1 MITKVQGKTV
11 SGELSVKACPRLNA
25 LEKAMLK
32 WAVVDPEDRVLD
44 ASVGR
49 GLMAEYLRRNMQCEV
64 CGVSADMEDVR
75 AARARLQSCDIVYA
89 PMGDIPW
96 REDAFDTVL
105 MQWKGEADALERML
119 SEVLRVLKP
128 GGQLVLGTACW
139 PAAMNALRR
148 WVAVS
153 AEGTPV
159 NRLELQT
166 RLTDL
171 SFEQVSWQR
180 TGLGTGVMTAWKRKP
195 ALDGMH
201 ADEIQ

>member
-25 LEKAMLK
+25 LEKAMLR

-44 ASVGR
+44 ACVGR

-119 SEVLRVLKP
+119 SEALRVLKP

-159 NRLELQT
+159 NRLELQI

-195 ALDGMH
+195 ELDGIRT
-201 ADEIQ
+201 DDIQ

>member
-11 SGELSVKACPRLNA
+11 SGELSVKARPRLNA

-89 PMGDIPW
+89 PVGDIPW

-105 MQWKGEADALERML
+105 MQWRGNADSLDRML
-119 SEVLRVLKP
+119 SEALRVLKP

-148 WVAVS
+148 WMAVS

-159 NRLELQT
+159 NRLELQS
-166 RLTDL
+166 RLSDL

-195 ALDGMH
+195 ELDGVRGG
-201 ADEIQ
+201 ELL

>member
-25 LEKAMLK
+25 LEKAMLR
-32 WAVVDPEDRVLD
+32 WTVVDPEDRVLD
-44 ASVGR
+44 ACVGR
-49 GLMAEYLRRNMQCEV
+49 GLMAEYLSRNMQCEV

-89 PMGDIPW
+89 PVGDIPW

-105 MQWKGEADALERML
+105 MQWKGEADALDRML

-159 NRLELQT
+159 NRLELQI

>member
-11 SGELSVKACPRLNA
+11 SGELSVKARPRLNA

-89 PMGDIPW
+89 PVGDIPW

-105 MQWKGEADALERML
+105 MQWRGDADSLDRML
-119 SEVLRVLKP
+119 SEALRVLKP

-139 PAAMNALRR
+139 PVAMNALRR
-148 WVAVS
+148 WMAVS

-159 NRLELQT
+159 NRLELQS
-166 RLTDL
+166 RLSDL

-195 ALDGMH
+195 ELDGVRGG
-201 ADEIQ
+201 ELL